1 MAETTALG
9 SRLDLG
15 GQWIGHDHHRIMAL
29 AAELGAT
36 RYPMHTGTAPQVI
49 DGGRRLPLASP
60 SVLPAGAALAGVGV
74 LSLTGTPERWN
85 DTTVDACLRKV
96 PGRVSR
102 RLLEVIA
109 SISWTADLDRYS
121 VHAMA
126 RMVRQQGGLRTIL
139 STRCGAQD
147 SLLVEGVGTLTDR
160 LAAELG
166 GARTHGAPGD
176 PPRTGRARGHRAH
189 RGRYV
194 PGGAEHRHRTA
205 AGRGPDRAPPAAP
218 GRPGRAGAEHVHGLR
233 VQGVAVFE
241 RPFWRDRG
249 RAEFLVLDSPG
260 RAVFDTGS
268 PGGPGHLCTLVAGPE
283 ARALDD
289 LDAEERRQVL
299 LAPLV
304 PHLGT
309 GVLKPVSWHEKAW
322 HLDEHAGGGYVVLPE
337 PGTTEGIS
345 PLPHAPLGPVH
356 WTGTETADEHAGY
369 LEGAI
374 AIGGTRGPGGGGD
387 PGRRADSV
395 TGRRRGRDPGRRP
408 APVTTCRCG
417 RMPRTTAPVTGRQPT
432 RAARR
437 STGATSALSA
447 PPRPPGRTHSPQGPE
462 EPSRSGRAWS
472 ARPAPSRPGPS
483 GAPRP
488 PGGRGRR
495 SRCAPGS

>member
-1 MAETTALG
+1 M
-9 SRLDLG
+9 
-15 GQWIGHDHHRIMAL
+15 
-29 AAELGAT
+29 
-36 RYPMHTGTAPQVI
+36 
-49 DGGRRLPLASP
+49 
-60 SVLPAGAALAGVGV
+60 

-85 DTTVDACLRKV
+85 DATVDAWLRRV

-139 STRCGAQD
+139 STRGGAQD

-166 GARTHGAPGD
+166 ARVRTGHRVTRLVRDEHGVTVHTDSGTFRAARTIVTV
-176 PPRTGRARGHRAH
+176 PPPVAARI
-189 RGRYV
+189 
-194 PGGAEHRHRTA
+194 EHHPPLPA
-205 AGRGPDRAPPAAP
+205 DRAALERNTYMGSVYKAI
-218 GRPGRAGAEHVHGLR
+218 
-233 VQGVAVFE
+233 AVFE
-241 RPFWRDRG
+241 RPLWRDRG

-283 ARALDD
+283 ARALDG

-304 PHLGT
+304 PHLGP
-309 GVLKPVSWHEKAW
+309 GVLKPAGWHEKAW

-345 PLPHAPLGPVH
+345 PLPHTPLGPVH
-356 WTGTETADEHAGY
+356 WAGTETADEHAGY

-374 AIGGTRGPGGGGD
+374 ASG
-387 PGRRADSV
+387 V
-395 TGRRRGRDPGRRP
+395 
-408 APVTTCRCG
+408 
-417 RMPRTTAPVTGRQPT
+417 
-432 RAARR
+432 RAAREVVD
-437 STGATSALSA
+437 ALA
-447 PPRPPGRTHSPQGPE
+447 
-462 EPSRSGRAWS
+462 A
-472 ARPAPSRPGPS
+472 
-483 GAPRP
+483 GAPR
-488 PGGRGRR
+488 
-495 SRCAPGS
+495 